1 MRKKRSAVTAV
12 LFILTLLSAAA
23 ILFFSSQ
30 TAEESSAR
38 SRGVTAWLVRMLC
51 GGFDSLSGEER
62 DALIA
67 RWHPYVRKA
76 AHVTEFAGFAFFLT
90 LLLKRFK
97 GLRRA
102 PLWALGAGA
111 VLAACDEAKQ
121 LLAEGRSPALRD
133 VGIDCAGVLLGMS
146 AAMLI
151 GLLIRKC
158 RRRPREEECT
168 PAAEGERGFL
178 HLKY

>member
-62 DALIA
+62 DVLIA
-67 RWHPYVRKA
+67 RLFPPIRIRMKTA
-76 AHVTEFAGFAFFLT
+76 RQGN
-90 LLLKRFK
+90 
-97 GLRRA
+97 
-102 PLWALGAGA
+102 LG
-111 VLAACDEAKQ
+111 
-121 LLAEGRSPALRD
+121 
-133 VGIDCAGVLLGMS
+133 
-146 AAMLI
+146 
-151 GLLIRKC
+151 
-158 RRRPREEECT
+158 RRRRECK
-168 PAAEGERGFL
+168 PLQMGEFPSATGG
-178 HLKY
+178 